1 MEIEFLP
8 REAAAKNQYVSEDLN
23 PLSCLTARQQ
33 EIVQL
38 LLDGSSNKV
47 IARQLGIS
55 PNTVK
60 VHLHAIFRELRVHNR
75 MSLAAALRPFMI
87 YDASDDTKSENCN
100 QNEEESLF
108 SRAMID

>member
-1 MEIEFLP
+1 MEIQFLP
-8 REAAAKNQYVSEDLN
+8 REAAAKNQYDSEDLN

-33 EIVQL
+33 EIVRL

-87 YDASDDTKSENCN
+87 YDAYGKTKSENYN
-100 QNEEESLF
+100 QDEACILF
-108 SRAMID
+108 HRANND